1 MAAGKIRTLV
11 IDDSIVIQKFL
22 TQLIETSDNIEVMGT
37 AADPF
42 QAAKIIEREIPD
54 VITLDIEMP
63 KMDGIT
69 FLRKIMAQYPLP
81 VIIISS
87 KARSSTP
94 LAVEALDLGAFAI
107 FPKSNLDLNNLELSA
122 QRLIE
127 TIQKAADYRPKR
139 IRNQRTLYR
148 PTKANPPVTP
158 TRTVPNTASRSILAI
173 GASTG
178 GTEAIRAIL
187 EHLPANSPGTVIVI
201 HMPENF
207 TAAYA
212 NRLDQQ
218 CEMHVKEAE
227 DGDLIS
233 EGTAL
238 VAKGGHHLSVYQRG
252 AEFRVRVEKTAP
264 VNRHMPSV
272 DVLFNSVA
280 KVCKKNALGVI
291 LTGMGGDGAKGLK
304 EMRDVGSFTIAQ
316 DEKSSVVFG
325 MPRVAIELGA
335 AAKVLHLRDIA
346 ASIRQYFQQ
355 SVR

>member
-1 MAAGKIRTLV
+1 MAAKKIRTLI

-22 TQLIETSDNIEVMGT
+22 TQLIQTSDNVEVMGT

-42 QAAKIIEREIPD
+42 QAAKIIEHEIPD

-81 VIIISS
+81 VIIVSS

-94 LAVEALDLGAFAI
+94 LAVQALDLGAFAI
-107 FPKSNLDLNNLELSA
+107 FPKSNLDLNNLDLSA
-122 QRLIE
+122 QRLVE

-139 IRNQRTLYR
+139 VRHQRSSFLKTPKPNAAISK
-148 PTKANPPVTP
+148 PTSPEV
-158 TRTVPNTASRSILAI
+158 ASRKVLAI

-178 GTEAIRAIL
+178 GTEAIRTIL
-187 EHLPANSPGTVIVI
+187 EKLPANSPGAVVVI

-212 NRLDQQ
+212 NRLNHQ
-218 CEMHVKEAE
+218 CKVHVKEAE
-227 DGDLIS
+227 DGELVSD
-233 EGTAL
+233 GKVL
-238 VAKGGHHLSVYQRG
+238 VARGGHHLSVYQRG
-252 AEFRVRVEKTAP
+252 AEFRVRVEKTIP

-272 DVLFNSVA
+272 DVLFESVS
-280 KVCKKNALGVI
+280 KICQKNAMGVI

-304 EMRDVGSFTIAQ
+304 KMRDVGSFTIAQ

-335 AAKVLHLRDIA
+335 ASKVLHLRDIA
-346 ASIRQYFQQ
+346 NSIQQYF
-355 SVR
+355 